1 MTTGKNKTKK
11 AGVRKKSKKV
21 IHVGFTAPL
30 PLVAKFQKQA
40 KQAGVSRATWIRN
53 KLQAG
58 L

>member
-1 MTTGKNKTKK
+1 MTKEKKK
-11 AGVRKKSKKV
+11 AKKARARKTSKV